1 MMSKMYRILGK
12 RGRITIPYEIRQ
24 RVGFAYNDVL
34 SFEESEDGKAVLD
47 YIIHGICGWDVAV
60 FFQDAR
66 KQDYWMG
73 QRSVAKRLMILTQ
86 DNKPTIDEKE

>member
-1 MMSKMYRILGK
+1 METDKGKSSDKEKKLREQFRRVFRSK
-12 RGRITIPYEIRQ
+12 
-24 RVGFAYNDVL
+24 
-34 SFEESEDGKAVLD
+34 DGKAVLD